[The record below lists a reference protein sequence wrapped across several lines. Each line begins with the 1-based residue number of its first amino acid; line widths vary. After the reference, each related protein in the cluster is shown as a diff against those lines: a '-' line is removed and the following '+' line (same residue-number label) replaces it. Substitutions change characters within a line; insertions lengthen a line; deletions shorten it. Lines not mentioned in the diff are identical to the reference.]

1 MNTPETLILVSQH
14 DAVLHI
20 TLNRPQARNAMC
32 EPLRQELMAAFERA
46 QTDDSVKA
54 VLVTGAGSN
63 FCAGADINE
72 LAQRTMLSSAWAPRR
87 LDACAESLTK
97 PVIGAMHGYVLGG
110 GLELALAFTIRIAS
124 TDLKAGFPEVKLG
137 VFPGL
142 GGTQRLPR
150 LVGEGRALELMLS
163 GRIIDA
169 AEALRIGLVTEI
181 VEREALE
188 GRAMELARSLA
199 AGPPLAMRA
208 IIEAT
213 RRASDL
219 GRAEGLDYERRL
231 FGVICGTED
240 KTEGTQAWL
249 EKRPPSFRGR

>member
-1 MNTPETLILVSQH
+1 
-14 DAVLHI
+14 
-20 TLNRPQARNAMC
+20 
-32 EPLRQELMAAFERA
+32 
-46 QTDDSVKA
+46 
-54 VLVTGAGSN
+54 
-63 FCAGADINE
+63 
-72 LAQRTMLSSAWAPRR
+72 
-87 LDACAESLTK
+87 
-97 PVIGAMHGYVLGG
+97 VLGG

-169 AEALRIGLVTEI
+169 PEALRIGLVTET